1 MNVDEMHKELSRKAK
16 REPEHQFENLCDLLW
31 HDQWLRAAWGKV
43 STNTGSETA
52 GVDHESMT
60 TFNEPPDKKL
70 AELKE
75 QLKAKTFEPRP
86 VRRVYIPKAN
96 GKKRPLGI
104 PTIADRIVQEALRMI
119 LEPIWEADFST
130 HSYGFR
136 PNRNAQ
142 DALTYLTNRLTG
154 RSGKVYQW
162 VIEGDITSYFD
173 EIPHRR
179 LIKAVKKRVAD
190 RDIRDLLWKFLRA
203 GVMEK
208 GKQRE
213 TLTGTPQGGIVSPLL
228 ANIYLHELDR
238 YMESNYLNLDSHAR
252 ARRRKQGEGNFLYVR
267 YADDFVVLCNGT
279 KAEAQKMKEALGGIL
294 SNMGLELSEEKTKI
308 THITAGITFL
318 GYRIKRHIGTTGKM
332 VPMVSIP
339 EAAMKRFRHKTRG
352 IIAPSTL
359 NDSVKAKVVA
369 LNRLGSGWCQYDRIT
384 HAPTKTFR
392 KLNPAVYW
400 GLAHWLGRKYKI
412 SMPEVM
418 KRFQQEKGGLGTKSI
433 TVRMPTEYT
442 LKKSI
447 PKTWHN
453 PYTGKGKITREEVF
467 SYDDLW
473 TGHEDRQGW
482 MDLREEVIL
491 LKGTTC
497 SLWGTILHSSEVE
510 VDHIIPRARF
520 KDPQEADSMDN
531 LQTLCTPCHRAKTKT
546 DLKVLS
552 RMR

>member
-1 MNVDEMHKELSRKAK
+1 
-16 REPEHQFENLCDLLW
+16 
-31 HDQWLRAAWGKV
+31 
-43 STNTGSETA
+43 
-52 GVDHESMT
+52 
-60 TFNEPPDKKL
+60 
-70 AELKE
+70 
-75 QLKAKTFEPRP
+75 
-86 VRRVYIPKAN
+86 
-96 GKKRPLGI
+96 
-104 PTIADRIVQEALRMI
+104 
-119 LEPIWEADFST
+119 
-130 HSYGFR
+130 
-136 PNRNAQ
+136 
-142 DALTYLTNRLTG
+142 
-154 RSGKVYQW
+154 
-162 VIEGDITSYFD
+162 
-173 EIPHRR
+173 
-179 LIKAVKKRVAD
+179 
-190 RDIRDLLWKFLRA
+190 
-203 GVMEK
+203 
-208 GKQRE
+208 
-213 TLTGTPQGGIVSPLL
+213 
-228 ANIYLHELDR
+228 
-238 YMESNYLNLDSHAR
+238 
-252 ARRRKQGEGNFLYVR
+252 
-267 YADDFVVLCNGT
+267 
-279 KAEAQKMKEALGGIL
+279 MKEELQTVL
-294 SNMGLELSEEKTKI
+294 ENMGLKLSEEKTKI
-308 THITAGITFL
+308 THITVGITFL
-318 GYRIKRHIGTTGKM
+318 GYRRKRHIGTTGKM

-369 LNRLGSGWCQYDRIT
+369 LNRLVSGWCQYYRIT

-392 KLNPAVYW
+392 KLNPEVYW

-467 SYDDLW
+467 AYDDLW

-497 SLWGTILHSSEVE
+497 SLCGTRLHSSEVE